1 MPTFS
6 LVVAAYNR
14 GPYMQQCLDTLV
26 GQTFRDI
33 EIIVVDDASTDNT
46 LDIIQTYAQRDCRI
60 KVIAKKHNGGAHL
73 ARIDGCLA
81 STGDYLIFVD
91 GDDELETKTCEILAP
106 YVIAHDVDI
115 VRFGRTVLGEGEC
128 NQKNVSALEGMYN
141 RKCSELYGEQIL
153 SALYSDQEQRLTYCV
168 IDSVFKGPMIREAF
182 GRMTHGKLGRM
193 EDAYES
199 FVIADHAKSLI
210 AVPECRMLI
219 YHFGRGISGN
229 NVIPLE
235 VFDRDQSNMN
245 VIANSVVEYAENRN
259 AFVRGC
265 SAWFI
270 DDVLRIVAN
279 EWEHRLDKSNHAEG
293 LRLIAQVWG
302 KESACMVAITPL
314 LGRAN
319 ELCLKGQMPLPDDE
333 YYHWSGL
340 FEQYR
345 LHGVMN
351 SKLSERIKELSEYES
366 KLNQITQETNR
377 HILAVQKAEKE
388 RIEKNRILKTGSI
401 SKKIVDCILPEES
414 RMRRAIRGFLLPF
427 RS

>member
-1 MPTFS
+1 MPKFS

-14 GPYMQQCLDTLV
+14 GPYMQQCLDSLV

-46 LDIIQTYAQRDCRI
+46 LDIIQAYAQRDCRI
-60 KVIAKKHNGGAHL
+60 KVIAKKHNEGAHL

-81 STGDYLIFVD
+81 SAGDYLIFVD
-91 GDDELETKTCEILAP
+91 GDDELETKACEILAP

-115 VRFGRTVLGEGEC
+115 IRFGRTVLGEGEC

-141 RKCSELYGEQIL
+141 RKCAELHGEQIL
-153 SALYSDQEQRLTYCV
+153 SALYSDQKQRLTYCV
-168 IDSVFKGPMIREAF
+168 IDSVFKGSMIRDVF
-182 GRMTHGKLGRM
+182 GRMTRDKLGRM

-199 FVIADHAKSLI
+199 FVIADYAKSLI

-219 YHFGRGISGN
+219 YHFGRGISGD

-235 VFDRDQSNMN
+235 AFDRDQNNMN
-245 VIANSVVEYAENRN
+245 LIAISVKTYAANRN
-259 AFVRGC
+259 VFVRSC
-265 SAWFI
+265 SAWLF
-270 DDVLRIVAN
+270 DDILRTVASQ
-279 EWEHRLDKSNHAEG
+279 WENRLDKSNHAEG
-293 LRLIAQVWG
+293 LRLIAKVWG
-302 KESACMVAITPL
+302 NESACMVAITPL

-319 ELCLKGQMPLPDDE
+319 ELCLKRQMPLPDDE
-333 YYHWSGL
+333 YYYWSEL

-345 LHGVMN
+345 PHNVME
-351 SKLSERIKELSEYES
+351 SKLLDRIKELSEYEAM
-366 KLNQITQETNR
+366 LDRITQEAHR
-377 HILAVQKAEKE
+377 RMLAAQQAEKE

-401 SKKIVDCILPEES
+401 PKKIVDCILPESS
-414 RMRRAIRGFLLPF
+414 RMRRAIRGFLGPF